1 METKTDLKKSTKK
14 RQQTASR
21 SPSPTSST
29 GVGGGVGKNDEGKI
43 YTEYFQLT
51 KKYREEY
58 GKNTVV
64 LMQVGAF
71 FEIYGLCSLEKEYT
85 NDSSIQEVAEFCQL
99 NIAEKKYMYHSHSLV
114 MAGFRDHTLEKYL
127 QRITENQHTA
137 VVFVQEKNE
146 KNTTRIFHSIHSAGT
161 YISFDLEQSN
171 KITNNIMT
179 IWFELYH
186 PTAVTTATTAKINP
200 MKSRDRLIYG
210 ISVVNTFTGSS
221 SLFEYETPFIMSPS
235 TFDELE
241 RNIAIYNPCE
251 VLFVSPFEQTD
262 IDKIVQNLGLR
273 TEIIHFYSSKTNAKT
288 EKCGQQK
295 YIHHILSTF
304 YGEETLQICSEFQNN
319 IIATQSFCFLLNFI
333 QEHNRNLVKNI
344 GLPVFNNT
352 TEHVLLANHT
362 LKQLNIIEDTANDDR
377 KQNGHLSSVLS
388 FLNKCCSSLGK
399 RRFQHQLLN
408 PTFNEEWIEQQYQ
421 MTDILLHHHYS
432 IIDPIRKLLS
442 QVKDI
447 EKICRQIVLQKI
459 YPSSIYSLH
468 QSLENI
474 LKIKTI
480 MVSAAAAKISGQSQS
495 FESLLYP
502 YLNSG
507 MHQEITHTDVIEEVL
522 QFIHR
527 TFYIDKCK
535 GIHSIHTFDDN
546 IVRPGISSVLDIYCN
561 KQIENKQIID
571 DIRDNLNKI
580 IREHIISAGG
590 KDETE
595 YVKIHETEKS
605 GLAFQITKKRG
616 GVLKTVLS
624 KIQSQTPYLVVMK
637 TALTETNEE
646 IHIPIKDIKFSSST
660 NSNDEIEIPIVNKL
674 SRELQ
679 TLKEKINKEIFRI
692 YQEFI
697 IELSFSKTHFGGGVL
712 EENTKKKPWFDIL
725 ENIAEFAGRVD
736 VLQCKTYIAKEYN
749 YCRPFIAPESSLSSK
764 STADSSFVVAKQ
776 LRHVLIE
783 HIQQNEI
790 YVPNDISIGWDDI
803 TGILLYGINTSGK
816 TSLIRSVGIAV
827 IMAQSGLF
835 VPCKEFIYRPYRS
848 IFSRILGNDNLFK
861 GLSTFAV
868 EMSELRTILKM
879 ADHQSLVIGDELCSG
894 TEIQSAISIF
904 IAGLINLY
912 EKRCS
917 FLFATHLH
925 EIVKY
930 DEIRN
935 MRTLKIKHL
944 SIHFDSA
951 LGCIIYD
958 RILQDGAGSQNYGLI
973 VCRSLFMPEEFL
985 EEAYQIRAKY
995 FPETNGEL
1003 SFSTTKYNAQKIKGK
1018 CEMCK
1023 ENLAEEIHHI
1033 REQQEANPDGY
1044 IDGFHKNHIA
1054 NLAGL
1059 CGKCHDKMHRPT
1071 SSPPVNENM
1080 NPIIKKIRKK
1090 TSKGYQLVSILNKGD
1105 I

>member
-1 METKTDLKKSTKK
+1 MEIKTDLKKTTKK
-14 RQQTASR
+14 KQQTVSR

-29 GVGGGVGKNDEGKI
+29 VSSGVGGGGKNDEGKI

-71 FEIYGLCSLEKEYT
+71 FEIYGLCSPEKEYT

-99 NIAEKKYMYHSHSLV
+99 NIAEKKYTYHSHSLV

-127 QRITENQHTA
+127 QRITENQYTA

-146 KNTTRIFHSIHSAGT
+146 KNTNRIFHSIHSAGT

-186 PTAVTTATTAKINP
+186 PTTVTTAATSKINP
-200 MKSRDRLIYG
+200 VKSRDRLIYG

-251 VLFVSPFEQTD
+251 VLFVSPFEQAD

-304 YGEETLQICSEFQNN
+304 YGEETPQICSEFNNN

-344 GLPVFNNT
+344 SLPVFNNT

-388 FLNKCCSSLGK
+388 FLNKCSSSLGK

-432 IIDPIRKLLS
+432 IIDSIRKLLS

-459 YPSSIYSLH
+459 YPSSIYSLY

-480 MVSAAAAKISGQSQS
+480 LVSTATSNSS

-507 MHQEITHTDVIEEVL
+507 MHQEITHTDVIEDVI
-522 QFIHR
+522 QFIDEK
-527 TFYIDKCK
+527 FYIDKCK
-535 GIHSIHTFDDN
+535 GIQSIHTFDEN
-546 IVRPGISSVLDIYCN
+546 IVRPGISTVLDIYCN

-571 DIRDNLNKI
+571 DIRDYLNKI
-580 IREHIISAGG
+580 IREHIISTGG
-590 KDETE
+590 KDENE
-595 YVKIHETEKS
+595 HVKIHETEKT
-605 GLAFQITKKRG
+605 GLVFQITKKRG
-616 GVLKTVLS
+616 GVLKTILS
-624 KIQSQTPYLVVMK
+624 KIQTQTPYLVVMK
-637 TALTETNEE
+637 TAVTETSEE

-697 IELSFSKTHFGGGVL
+697 TELSFSKTHFGGVIEDITL
-712 EENTKKKPWFDIL
+712 QTSTTIKKPWFDLL
-725 ENIAEFAGRVD
+725 ENIAEFAGRID

-749 YCRPFIAPESSLSSK
+749 YCRPFIAPESSPSSK
-764 STADSSFVVAKQ
+764 PESSFVVARQ

-790 YVPNDISIGWDDI
+790 YVPNDISIGCDD
-803 TGILLYGINTSGK
+803 TRGILLYGINTSGK
-816 TSLIRSVGIAV
+816 TSLIRSLGIAV

-912 EKRCS
+912 EKQSS

-930 DEIRN
+930 DEIRD

-944 SIHFDSA
+944 SIHFDST

-958 RILQDGAGSQNYGLI
+958 RILQDGAGSQNYGLV

-985 EEAYQIRAKY
+985 EHAYQIRSKY

-1033 REQQEANPDGY
+1033 REQQEANEDGY
-1044 IDGFHKNHIA
+1044 IDGFHKNHVA

-1059 CGKCHDKMHRPT
+1059 CEKCHDKMHRPDG
-1071 SSPPVNENM
+1071 SPSINNKD
-1080 NPIIKKIRKK
+1080 NPIIKRIRKK
-1090 TSKGYQLVSILNKGD
+1090 TSNGYKLVSILSSGEK
-1105 I
+1105 

>member
-1 METKTDLKKSTKK
+1 MSIPATIKKTTKKST
-14 RQQTASR
+14 QMAR
-21 SPSPTSST
+21 SPSPPSVPGTPAA
-29 GVGGGVGKNDEGKI
+29 GGKNDDGKI

-51 KKYREEY
+51 KKYSEEY
-58 GKNTVV
+58 GKNTVI

-71 FEIYGLCSLEKEYT
+71 FEIYGLCSPEKEYT
-85 NDSSIQEVAEFCQL
+85 DDSPIQEVAEFCQL
-99 NIAEKKYMYHSHSLV
+99 NIAEKKYVYRSHSLV

-127 QRITENQHTA
+127 QRITENQYTA

-161 YISFDLEQSN
+161 YISFDLEQSH

-179 IWFELYH
+179 VWFELYH
-186 PTAVTTATTAKINP
+186 PTSNAAKTTKTTP
-200 MKSRDRLIYG
+200 MKSRDMLIYG

-221 SLFEYETPFIMSPS
+221 SLFEYETNFIMSPS

-241 RNIAIYNPCE
+241 RNIAIYQPCE
-251 VLFVSPFEQTD
+251 VLFVSPFERHD
-262 IDKIVQNLGLR
+262 IDKIVQNLNLR
-273 TEIIHFYSSKTNAKT
+273 TDIIHYYSSKTNAKT
-288 EKCGQQK
+288 EKCSQQK
-295 YIHHILSTF
+295 YIQHILSTF
-304 YGEETLQICSEFQNN
+304 YGEETLQICSEFKNN

-333 QEHNRNLVKNI
+333 QEHNPNLVKNI

-352 TEHVLLANHT
+352 TDQVLLANHT
-362 LKQLNIIEDTANDDR
+362 LKQLNIIEDNSNEDR
-377 KQNGHLSSVLS
+377 KHTGNLSSVLS

-408 PTFNEEWIEQQYQ
+408 PTFNEEWIERQYEI
-421 MTDILLHHHYS
+421 TELLLQHHYP
-432 IIDPIRKLLS
+432 IIDPVRKLLS

-459 YPSSIYSLH
+459 YPSAIYSLYN
-468 QSLENI
+468 SLENI

-480 MVSAAAAKISGQSQS
+480 LATTAQSPPHLI
-495 FESLLYP
+495 ESTLYP
-502 YLNSG
+502 YLNG
-507 MHQEITHTDVIEEVL
+507 GLHQEITKTNTIENVL
-522 QFIHR
+522 HFIDSKFH
-527 TFYIDKCK
+527 IDKCK
-535 GIHSIHTFDDN
+535 GLNSINTFDEN
-546 IVRPGISSVLDIYCN
+546 IIQPGISSILDLLYS
-561 KQIENKQIID
+561 KQTENKQMIE
-571 DIRDNLNKI
+571 DIREHLNKI
-580 IREHIISAGG
+580 IREHMTSTGG
-590 KDETE
+590 KDDNE

-605 GLAFQITKKRG
+605 GITFQITKKRAA
-616 GVLKTVLS
+616 VLKTILS
-624 KIQSQTPYLVVMK
+624 NLHSSNMVILK
-637 TALTETNEE
+637 TASVFLTTTSECHED
-646 IHIPIKDIKFSSST
+646 IQIPVKDIKFSSST

-679 TLKEKINKEIFRI
+679 TLKDKINKEIYRI

-697 IELSFSKTHFGGGVL
+697 IELSYSKTHFRCSIDGT
-712 EENTKKKPWFDIL
+712 ENNPKMIPWFDIL
-725 ENIAEFAGRVD
+725 ENIAEFAGRID
-736 VLQCKTYIAKEYN
+736 VLQCKTYIAKENN
-749 YCRPFIAPESSLSSK
+749 YCRPQIAAVDDTSA
-764 STADSSFVVAKQ
+764 TSSFVVAKQ

-790 YVPNDISIGWDDI
+790 YVPNDISLGNEET

-816 TSLIRSVGIAV
+816 TSLIRSIGIAV
-827 IMAQSGLF
+827 IMAQSGIY

-894 TEIQSAISIF
+894 TELQSAISIF
-904 IAGLINLY
+904 IAGLMNLY
-912 EKRCS
+912 EKRSS

-925 EIVKY
+925 EIVQY
-930 DEIRN
+930 DEIRE
-935 MRTLKIKHL
+935 MRTLKVKHL
-944 SIHFDSA
+944 SIHYDSTM
-951 LGCIIYD
+951 GCIIYD
-958 RILQDGAGSQNYGLI
+958 RILQDGAGTQNYGLI
-973 VCRSLFMPEEFL
+973 VCRSLFMPDDFL
-985 EEAYQIRAKY
+985 EQAHNIRAKY

-1033 REQQEANPDGY
+1033 REQQEANSNGY

-1059 CGKCHDKMHRPT
+1059 CQKCHDKMHRPAG
-1071 SSPPVNENM
+1071 SPPPLD
-1080 NPIIKKIRKK
+1080 NPVVKRMRKK
-1090 TSKGYQLVSILNKGD
+1090 TSNGYQLVLSSNSEKNT
-1105 I
+1105 